1 MKGIIKWIPCFL
13 FAAAV
18 MFITGGTSY
27 ALDEEAGLPDNGLP
41 VVTIEIDETE
51 GHTID
56 DMNGSKD
63 HSVECSG
70 KMQITVPEGFQYCDL
85 DEEPE
90 SLGPVELDY
99 IRGRGN
105 STWKIEK
112 KPYKIKLKNAA
123 DIFGLGEN
131 KH

>member
-1 MKGIIKWIPCFL
+1 MKGISKWIICFL

-27 ALDEEAGLPDNGLP
+27 ALDDETGLPDNGLP
-41 VVTIEIDETE
+41 VVIIEVDETE
-51 GHTID
+51 GHTIN

-70 KMQITVPEGFQYCDL
+70 TMQISVPEGFQYCDL

-105 STWKIEK
+105 STWRIAK
-112 KPYKIKLKNAA
+112 KPYKIKVK
-123 DIFGLGEN
+123 
-131 KH
+131 